1 MMLVLV
7 LVLGLKE
14 SDAGSLGSPV
24 EIPGFA
30 PSFAP

>member
-1 MMLVLV
+1 MLG
-7 LVLGLKE
+7 LGLKE
-14 SDAGSLGSPV
+14 SDAGSLGPPV

>member
-1 MMLVLV
+1 MLG
-7 LVLGLKE
+7 LGLKE